1 MNRTQLQSALNAQN
15 INPRCYSL
23 VAGNFDPDETLCLRQ
38 SGGEWF
44 VFYSERGLQTGKQ
57 AFPSEEAACTYML
70 NQLLEDPTTRANW
83 KSGFGFGA
91 SNGT

>member
-1 MNRTQLQSALNAQN
+1 MDRSQLQKALDAQN

-38 SGGEWF
+38 SGGEWV

-57 AFPSEEAACTYML
+57 VFVSENEACAYML
-70 NQLLEDPTTRANW
+70 SQLLEDPTTRANW
-83 KSGFGFGA
+83 KSGFGFGV

>member
-1 MNRTQLQSALNAQN
+1 MDRKQLQKELSAQN

-23 VAGNFDPDETLCLRQ
+23 VAENFDPDEALCLRQ
-38 SGGEWF
+38 SGSEWI
-44 VFYSERGLQTGKQ
+44 VFYSERGLQSGKQ
-57 AFPSEEAACTYML
+57 SFPSEDRACAYL
-70 NQLLEDPTTRANW
+70 LEQLLEDPTTRANW